1 MIASAAG
8 KLPSG
13 GHAPHARGDAP
24 QDTPKLTLS
33 GTDGAVTNGSAIIV
47 APGGGYQALATG
59 HEGRQ
64 VADWFAA
71 KVPAGLHVF
80 GHGRHGLELAM
91 RDRTLGAWP
100 GLLDAWLAQRGL
112 PGVSAQ
118 R

>member
-47 APGGGYQALATG
+47 APGG
-59 HEGRQ
+59 
-64 VADWFAA
+64 
-71 KVPAGLHVF
+71 LHVF